1 MMLEEA
7 PAMAVFGATYAAVIG
22 LCVGSFLNV
31 VAYRLPHGESV
42 VRPRSRC
49 LTCSGRIAGRD
60 NLPVL
65 SFVLLGGRCRICGAR
80 IPWRYPAVEA
90 TSGLLWLVS
99 WLVFGPTVDGL
110 AAAVF
115 SSLLLVLAVIDAAHF
130 LLPDQLT
137 YLTLGLGLAA
147 SFGVS
152 WTTPLGSVLGAAA
165 GAATLLLLIGAWYLL
180 RRVRG
185 MGLGDVKMLAG
196 VGAFLGPYGMLL
208 TLFLA
213 CLFGALFG
221 LLLMVRGRLGWGSR
235 LPFGVFLSIG
245 AAVSLFFGPR
255 LIASYASLL

>member
-1 MMLEEA
+1 MFEEA
-7 PAMAVFGATYAAVIG
+7 PAMAIFGATYAAVIG

-49 LTCSGRIAGRD
+49 LTCGGGIAGRD

-80 IPWRYPAVEA
+80 ISWRYPAVEA
-90 TSGLLWLVS
+90 ASGLLWLVS
-99 WLVFGPTVDGL
+99 WLGFGPTVDGL

-115 SSLLLVLAVIDAAHF
+115 SSLLLALAVIDAAHF
-130 LLPDQLT
+130 VLPDQLT

-152 WTTPLGSVLGAAA
+152 WTTPLASVLGAAA
-165 GAATLLLLIGAWYLL
+165 GAAALLLLIGAWYLL

-221 LLLMVRGRLGWGSR
+221 LVLMVRGRLGWSSR

-255 LIASYASLL
+255 LIVAYASLL

>member
-1 MMLEEA
+1 MGGEA
-7 PAMAVFGATYAAVIG
+7 PAMAIFGATYAAVIG

-31 VAYRLPHGESV
+31 VAHRLPRGESV

-49 LTCSGRIAGRD
+49 PGCGGRIAGRD

-65 SFVLLGGRCRICGAR
+65 SFVLLGGRCRMCGAR
-80 IPWRYPAVEA
+80 ISWRYPAVEGA
-90 TSGLLWLVS
+90 SGLLWLIA
-99 WLVFGPTVDGL
+99 WLAFGPTVDGL

-130 LLPDQLT
+130 LLPDRLT

-152 WTTPLGSVLGAAA
+152 WTTPLGSALGAAA
-165 GAATLLLLIGAWYLL
+165 GAAALLLLIGVWYLL

-196 VGAFLGPYGMLL
+196 VGAFLGLYGMLL

-213 CLFGALFG
+213 CLFGAIFG
-221 LLLMVRGRLGWGSR
+221 LLLMVRGRLSWGSR

-245 AAVSLFFGPR
+245 AAVSLFFGPL
-255 LIASYASLL
+255 LIAAYASLL

>member
-255 LIASYASLL
+255 LIAVYASLL

>member
-1 MMLEEA
+1 
-7 PAMAVFGATYAAVIG
+7 MAVFGATYAAVIG

-147 SFGVS
+147 SFGIS

-255 LIASYASLL
+255 LIAVYASLL

>member
-90 TSGLLWLVS
+90 VSGLLWLVS

-152 WTTPLGSVLGAAA
+152 WTTPLASVLGAAA
-165 GAATLLLLIGAWYLL
+165 GAAALLLLIGAWYLL

-255 LIASYASLL
+255 LIAVYASLL

>member
-1 MMLEEA
+1 MGGEA
-7 PAMAVFGATYAAVIG
+7 PAMAIFGATYAAVIG

-31 VAYRLPHGESV
+31 VAHRLPRGESV

-49 LTCSGRIAGRD
+49 PGCGGRIAGRD

-65 SFVLLGGRCRICGAR
+65 SFVLLGGRCRMCGAR
-80 IPWRYPAVEA
+80 ISWRYPAVEGA
-90 TSGLLWLVS
+90 SGLLWLMA

-115 SSLLLVLAVIDAAHF
+115 SSLLLVLAVIDGAHF
-130 LLPDQLT
+130 LLPDRLT
-137 YLTLGLGLAA
+137 YLTLGLGLVA

-152 WTTPLGSVLGAAA
+152 WTTPLGSALGAAT
-165 GAATLLLLIGAWYLL
+165 GAAALLLLIGVWYLL

-196 VGAFLGPYGMLL
+196 VGAFLGLYGMLL

-213 CLFGALFG
+213 CLFGAIFG
-221 LLLMVRGRLGWGSR
+221 LLLMVRGRLSWGSR

-245 AAVSLFFGPR
+245 AAVSLFFGPL
-255 LIASYASLL
+255 LIAAYASLL

>member
-1 MMLEEA
+1 MPEESAAMLI
-7 PAMAVFGATYAAVIG
+7 FGAAYAAVVG

-31 VAYRLPHGESV
+31 VAHRLPRGESV

-49 LTCSGRIAGRD
+49 PSCGGRIAGRD

-65 SFVLLGGRCRICGAR
+65 SYFMLGGRCRMCRAR
-80 IPWRYPAVEA
+80 ISWRYPVVEA
-90 TSGLLWLVS
+90 TSCLLWLSS
-99 WLVFGPTVDGL
+99 WVMFGSTVDGL

-115 SSLLLVLAVIDAAHF
+115 SSLLLALAVIDAAHF
-130 LLPDQLT
+130 LLPDRLT

-147 SFGVS
+147 SFEVS
-152 WTTPLGSVLGAAA
+152 WTTPLASAVAAAA
-165 GAATLLLLIGAWYLL
+165 GAAALLFLIGVWYLL

-213 CLFGALFG
+213 CLFGAVFG
-221 LLLMVRGRLGWGSR
+221 LLLIVRGRLGWGSR
-235 LPFGVFLSIG
+235 LPFGVFLALG
-245 AAVSLFFGPR
+245 AVVSLFFGPR
-255 LIASYASLL
+255 LIAAYASLL

>member
-7 PAMAVFGATYAAVIG
+7 PAMAIFGATYAAVIG

-31 VAYRLPHGESV
+31 VAHRLPRGESV

-49 LTCSGRIAGRD
+49 LSCGGRIAGRD

-65 SFVLLGGRCRICGAR
+65 SFVLLRGRCRMCGGR
-80 IPWRYPAVEA
+80 ISWRYPAVEVA
-90 TSGLLWLVS
+90 AGLLWLIS
-99 WLVFGPTVDGL
+99 WLTFGPTVDGL

-115 SSLLLVLAVIDAAHF
+115 SSLLLALAVIDAAHF
-130 LLPDQLT
+130 LLPDRLT

-152 WTTPLGSVLGAAA
+152 WTTPLASVLGAAA
-165 GAATLLLLIGAWYLL
+165 GAAVLLLMIGAWYLF

-213 CLFGALFG
+213 CLFGAVFG

-255 LIASYASLL
+255 LIAAYASLL

>member
-147 SFGVS
+147 SFGIS

-255 LIASYASLL
+255 LIAVYASLL

>member
-1 MMLEEA
+1 MLEQA
-7 PAMAVFGATYAAVIG
+7 PAMVVFGATYAAVIG

-31 VAYRLPHGESV
+31 VAHRLPAGESV

-49 LTCSGRIAGRD
+49 PSCGGRIAGRD
-60 NLPVL
+60 NVPLL
-65 SFVLLGGRCRICGAR
+65 SFLLLRGRCRVCSAR
-80 IPWRYPAVEA
+80 ISWRYPAVEA
-90 TSGLLWLVS
+90 SSGLLWLVS

-115 SSLLLVLAVIDAAHF
+115 SSLLLVLALVDAAHF

-137 YLTLGLGLAA
+137 YLTISLGLAA

-152 WTTPLGSVLGAAA
+152 WTTPLGSAVGAAA
-165 GAATLLLLIGAWYLL
+165 GAAALLLLIGVWYLL

-213 CLFGALFG
+213 CLFGAVVGLF
-221 LLLMVRGRLGWGSR
+221 LMVRGRLGWGSR

-245 AAVSLFFGPR
+245 GIVSLFFGPR
-255 LIASYASLL
+255 LIAAYAALL

>member
-1 MMLEEA
+1 MFGEA
-7 PAMAVFGATYAAVIG
+7 PAMAIFGATYAAVIG

-31 VAYRLPHGESV
+31 VAHRLPRGESV

-49 LTCSGRIAGRD
+49 PGCSGRIDGRD
-60 NLPVL
+60 NLPIL
-65 SFVLLGGRCRICGAR
+65 SFVLLGGRCRTCGAS
-80 IPWRYPAVEA
+80 ISWRYPAVEA
-90 TSGLLWLVS
+90 ASGLLWLAS
-99 WLVFGPTVDGL
+99 WLAFGPTLDGL

-137 YLTLGLGLAA
+137 YLTLGFGLAL

-152 WTTPLGSVLGAAA
+152 WTTPLGSALGAAA
-165 GAATLLLLIGAWYLL
+165 GAAALLLLIGVWYLL

-213 CLFGALFG
+213 CLLGALLG
-221 LLLMVRGRLGWGSR
+221 LVLLARGRLNWGSR
-235 LPFGVFLSIG
+235 LPFGVFLSI
-245 AAVSLFFGPR
+245 AAVVSLFFGPP
-255 LIASYASLL
+255 LIAAYASLF